1 MSMQG
6 INSYYS
12 AVTTG
17 VQLIN
22 RAGGLHVVS
31 ITAAAAAASIRV
43 FNNTSATGNPI
54 AIVSAPANTTWYV
67 DFDGLPFGALGL
79 FVVVTGAGAEAIL
92 TAE

>member
-6 INSYYS
+6 INSYYVP
-12 AVTTG
+12 VTAGTQ
-17 VQLIN
+17 VMN
-22 RAGGLHVVS
+22 RAGALHLVS
-31 ITAAAAAASIRV
+31 ITAAAATAVVTIY
-43 FNNTSATGNPI
+43 NNTSATGNPI

-79 FVVVTGAGAEAIL
+79 FVVVAGAGGQAIL